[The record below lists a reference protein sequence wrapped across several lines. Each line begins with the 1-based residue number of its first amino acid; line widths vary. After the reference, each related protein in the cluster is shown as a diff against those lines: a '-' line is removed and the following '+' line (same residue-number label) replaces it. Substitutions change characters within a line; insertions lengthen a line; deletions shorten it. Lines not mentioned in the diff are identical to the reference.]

1 MPNIKSQKDRV
12 VQAAA
17 EQAHNKAIKTNLKT
31 VVKKADAAIDAN
43 AADKDATVLAA
54 VSAIDKARAKG
65 VIKKNTR
72 FSQDQPYGQACKQER
87 LIYDRSSDRLTN
99 KTSVSGTRYGGFCFF
114 QQLFRGQG
122 RGLLCQRPERP
133 ACSTAAASTSPG
145 QSTAGYVRASLPGRN
160 TAAAQSTRRSSPP
173 IRSLQGSRA

>member
-54 VSAIDKARAKG
+54 VSAIDMP
-65 VIKKNTR
+65 VQFYIVFLPHT
-72 FSQDQPYGQACKQER
+72 
-87 LIYDRSSDRLTN
+87 
-99 KTSVSGTRYGGFCFF
+99 
-114 QQLFRGQG
+114 LF
-122 RGLLCQRPERP
+122 LL
-133 ACSTAAASTSPG
+133 
-145 QSTAGYVRASLPGRN
+145 
-160 TAAAQSTRRSSPP
+160 
-173 IRSLQGSRA
+173 

>member
-43 AADKDATVLAA
+43 AVLAA

-65 VIKKNTR
+65 VIKKDTASR
-72 FSQDQPYGQACKQER
+72 KISRMAKR
-87 LIYDRSSDRLTN
+87 AN
-99 KTSVSGTRYGGFCFF
+99 KN
-114 QQLFRGQG
+114 
-122 RGLLCQRPERP
+122 
-133 ACSTAAASTSPG
+133 A
-145 QSTAGYVRASLPGRN
+145 
-160 TAAAQSTRRSSPP
+160 
-173 IRSLQGSRA
+173 